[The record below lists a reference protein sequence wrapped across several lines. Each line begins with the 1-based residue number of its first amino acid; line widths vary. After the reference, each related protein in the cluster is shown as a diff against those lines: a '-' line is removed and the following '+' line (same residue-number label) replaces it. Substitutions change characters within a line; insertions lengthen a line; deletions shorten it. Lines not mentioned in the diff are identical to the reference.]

1 MPAAQGLPMP
11 AAKLTAELARSL
23 LAAALCCSTVL
34 MDNSALDRVGRGNT
48 VVQSLSQNDPQGAGR
63 QIIHSDYTE
72 LMRQRALGQLPD
84 MGCAIRIGE
93 IIRDIAPQVTQGGR
107 IEKLL
112 DIGCATGHYYRTFTG
127 MGIPIREY
135 VGLEIDT
142 GMIDAATRVWEREIA
157 QKKVRFVLDDIESP
171 TPLEKCDVLI
181 CANSFMYYKSAKRV
195 LAKFLDA
202 AKHIV
207 IRSYFAE
214 SNFRI
219 IRGQSAQ
226 NNDRV
231 QIDEL
236 DLFTESGDIVIGDFW
251 NIYGFTYIE
260 KLVRRLSREAKVE
273 WLKDL
278 NKIES
283 MAEEADLGVV
293 KRGGTQVIGGY
304 EISYPLLQPWE
315 ILVISSG

>member
-1 MPAAQGLPMP
+1 M
-11 AAKLTAELARSL
+11 
-23 LAAALCCSTVL
+23 
-34 MDNSALDRVGRGNT
+34 
-48 VVQSLSQNDPQGAGR
+48 VVQSVSQNDPQGAGR
-63 QIIHSDYTE
+63 QIIHSEYVD

-93 IIRDIAPQVTQGGR
+93 IIRDIAPQVADAGR
-107 IEKLL
+107 IGKLL

-127 MGIPIREY
+127 MGIPICEY
-135 VGLEIDT
+135 VGLEIDA
-142 GMIDAATRVWEREIA
+142 GMVDAATRAWEREIA
-157 QKKVRFVLDDIESP
+157 QGKVRFVLDDIESP
-171 TPLEKCDVLI
+171 TPLERCDILI

-195 LAKFLDA
+195 LAKFLNS
-202 AKHIV
+202 AKRIV

-219 IRGQSAQ
+219 MRGQSAQ

-231 QIDEL
+231 QLDEL
-236 DLFTESGDIVIGDFW
+236 DLFTDSGDMVIADFW
-251 NIYGFTYIE
+251 NIYGFSYIE
-260 KLVRRLSREAKVE
+260 KLVRSLRPEAKLE

-283 MAEEADLGVV
+283 MTAELDLGVV
-293 KRGGTQVIGGY
+293 KRGGTRVIGGY

-315 ILVISSG
+315 ILVISVG